1 MVENEYILTVKLN
14 TIEDIKKF
22 VEHVLNSGKSVISQ
36 KNKLSNYENALIKI
50 KWELKN
56 DSPTR

>member
-56 DSPTR
+56 G